1 MNVGDS
7 ASSGPH
13 GGPTFAHHLESPPQR
28 RDRYVRYDHY
38 GRYIGG
44 GWGGIGLAGLAGQ
57 AGGWGGIGPPPTR
70 RPHHTRDF
78 VTIPYPPLSQILPAY
93 CI

>member
-13 GGPTFAHHLESPPQR
+13 GGPTFAHRTSLGVSATETG
-28 RDRYVRYDHY
+28 DRYVRYVRYD
-38 GRYIGG
+38 RYIGG

-57 AGGWGGIGPPPTR
+57 AGGWGGIG
-70 RPHHTRDF
+70 
-78 VTIPYPPLSQILPAY
+78 
-93 CI
+93 